1 MIKHTGSKQSYF
13 LNFNKGQNM
22 KLCVN
27 LKLPQWGVVSVL
39 LNISNHVMNVK
50 SIELLEDSSLELNDG
65 YSFLDYKNLS
75 THDLEA
81 IKHECNKT
89 LGYC

>member
-1 MIKHTGSKQSYF
+1 MDTKQNYY

-22 KLCVN
+22 KLCIN
-27 LKLPQWGVVSVL
+27 LKLPQWGVVSAFVD
-39 LNISNHVMNVK
+39 ISNHVVNVK
-50 SIELLEDSSLELNDG
+50 SVELLEDSALDLNDG

-75 THDLEA
+75 TQDLEA
-81 IKHECNKT
+81 IKSSCNKT

>member
-1 MIKHTGSKQSYF
+1 MGTKQNYY

-27 LKLPQWGVVSVL
+27 LKLPQWGVVSAFVD
-39 LNISNHVMNVK
+39 ISNHVMNVK
-50 SIELLEDSSLELNDG
+50 SVELLEDSALDLNDG
-65 YSFLDYKNLS
+65 YRFLYYKNLS
-75 THDLEA
+75 TQDLEA